1 MKRIL
6 EILENEFER
15 RSNSFQEM
23 YKELNN
29 TIEENER
36 LKQEVAMLRKD
47 LFELSKEYTNGK

>member
-6 EILENEFER
+6 EILENEFEK
-15 RSNSFQEM
+15 RSNIFQEM
-23 YKELNN
+23 YEKYNK

>member
-1 MKRIL
+1 MRRIL
-6 EILENEFER
+6 EILESEFEK

>member
-6 EILENEFER
+6 EILENEFEK
-15 RSNSFQEM
+15 RSKSFQEM
-23 YKELNN
+23 YKELND

-36 LKQEVAMLRKD
+36 LKKEIQILRND